1 MAAKAADGTPCCDWT
16 GPDGAG
22 HFVKMVHN
30 GIEYGDMQ
38 LIAETYFLLKRAG
51 GMDNERMSR
60 LFGRWNEG
68 RLKSYLVEITS
79 DILAYKE
86 ADGGYLVDRILDVAG
101 QKGTGQWS
109 VKNAL
114 ELGESFGLIAE
125 AVFQRNISTQKELR
139 VEAARVY
146 ASRLEKEP
154 YASFSADEVEQTLFA
169 SKLVAYA
176 QGFDLLSRASE
187 QFGWNLDLAMI
198 ARMWRGGCIIRSAFL
213 DELARAYEA
222 GGGRGN
228 LMLFPAFSTQVR
240 EALPAWRR
248 VVATAVCEGVAV
260 PAFASALNYFHSLTT
275 DFLPANLIQAQRDYF
290 GAHTFERT
298 DGERGKFYHEEWI
311 SLQ

>member
-1 MAAKAADGTPCCDWT
+1 
-16 GPDGAG
+16 
-22 HFVKMVHN
+22 
-30 GIEYGDMQ
+30 MQ

-198 ARMWRGGCIIRSAFL
+198 ARMWRGGCIIRSAFWTNL
-213 DELARAYEA
+213 PGLTRQGEDE
-222 GGGRGN
+222 G
-228 LMLFPAFSTQVR
+228 
-240 EALPAWRR
+240 
-248 VVATAVCEGVAV
+248 
-260 PAFASALNYFHSLTT
+260 
-275 DFLPANLIQAQRDYF
+275 I
-290 GAHTFERT
+290 
-298 DGERGKFYHEEWI
+298 
-311 SLQ
+311 